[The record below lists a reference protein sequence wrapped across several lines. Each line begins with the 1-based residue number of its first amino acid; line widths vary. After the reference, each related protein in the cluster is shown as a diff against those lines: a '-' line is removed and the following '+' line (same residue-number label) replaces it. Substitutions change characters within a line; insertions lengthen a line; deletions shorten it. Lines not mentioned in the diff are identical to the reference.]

1 MSLAVA
7 ARSSG
12 QSLTHGARHLVRIEA
27 PLGVEAHIG
36 RGLEG
41 GDEGGLA
48 VAGETGTLADR
59 WRGTPV
65 AGRLRAKTGSLRN
78 VTALAGEVDPL
89 AGGAITFA
97 YVANLP
103 DPGPLDPG
111 DVDMDRLADILVAY
125 PRGIDLAA
133 LEPEAI
139 ANDGGGRGNDERRP
153 FVIASGSAYRSS
165 LPRVISPSSCRRG
178 RGGRPGA

>member
-1 MSLAVA
+1 LLTDAGIALDGVQLVDG
-7 ARSSG
+7 SG
-12 QSLTHGARHLVRIEA
+12 LSNQGRLTCQSLT
-27 PLGVEAHIG
+27 
-36 RGLEG
+36 GLLTRPG
-41 GDEGGLA
+41 TGPVLRNGLA

-139 ANDGGGRGNDERRP
+139 ANDGGGARQ
-153 FVIASGSAYRSS
+153 
-165 LPRVISPSSCRRG
+165 
-178 RGGRPGA
+178 